1 MPQLKSSHKR
11 LRQNLR
17 ARARN
22 RVVRSQLRTTLKK
35 IQTTTDKAQA
45 EALLPVALSIID
57 RSARKGVLHK
67 NTAARFKSSL
77 ARKIS
82 AL

>member
-1 MPQLKSSHKR
+1 MKSSHKR